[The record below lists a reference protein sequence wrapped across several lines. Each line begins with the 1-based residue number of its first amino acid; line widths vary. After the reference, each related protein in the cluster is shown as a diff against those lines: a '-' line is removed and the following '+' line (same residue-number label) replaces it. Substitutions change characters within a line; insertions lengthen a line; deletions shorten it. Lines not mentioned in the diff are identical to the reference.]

1 MENVKVDTFKMS
13 PCCVHLL
20 KVLKSDARMAVLK
33 TYELAMKV
41 VVIGNNPTSNYF
53 NKQGTIIDMRKLIK
67 AKNDV
72 LKCQECFKH
81 NVNLFMCIQCAN
93 VRCIDHA
100 CNHHQKANHLFGV
113 NAKTGDFFCFKCN
126 DISSHPQLESIRI
139 KVIKSS
145 GLSNNYPGLPIFECE
160 HNHEKALVVA
170 SMSKEPVFKATLG
183 LRGFINMGSTC
194 FMSAVLQCIIHNPFI
209 KNYYFRGDHLNC
221 DKGPI
226 ECLSCCL
233 NDIIKEFYTSTSI
246 IGFGPV
252 DFLIASWKVKKSLAG
267 YSEQDAHE
275 FWQFLI
281 HQIHKSDKTSVKYLK
296 NKENTPILD
305 DDQQQQQQQQHAQE
319 ECDCITHKTFSGKLK
334 STLICKDCDNIRET
348 IDPMLDLSLEI
359 QENKIPI
366 NDLHSCLKK
375 FTKSE
380 ELDVLYNCN
389 NCRKKTKVTKQLK
402 LDKLP
407 PVLSIQL
414 KRFEHF
420 NGISNKIESHVSIP
434 IILNMDE
441 YTTTISKKGGPSDTK
456 NYELFGIVVHIG
468 SVNTGHYIAYIKKGN
483 YWFKFDDATVTR
495 VSQEDVLK
503 VKAYLLFYCINEFI

>member
-1 MENVKVDTFKMS
+1 MSKTVAMENSRVDTFKTS
-13 PCCVHLL
+13 PCCVHLS
-20 KVLKSDARMAVLK
+20 KVLKSDARLAVLK

-41 VVIGNNPTSNYF
+41 VVMGNNPNSSYF
-53 NKQGTIIDMRKLIK
+53 NKQGSKVDIRKLIEV
-67 AKNDV
+67 KNGV
-72 LKCQECFKH
+72 LKCQECLKH

-100 CNHHQKANHLFGV
+100 CHHHQKANHLFGV

-126 DISSHPQLESIRI
+126 DISSHPYLEGIRI
-139 KVIKSS
+139 KVIKSN

-160 HNHEKALVVA
+160 HNQDKSLLLA

-221 DKGPI
+221 DKGPVD
-226 ECLSCCL
+226 CLSCCL
-233 NDIIKEFYTSTSI
+233 SDIIKEFYTSTSI
-246 IGFGPV
+246 IGYGPV

-281 HQIHKSDKTSVKYLK
+281 HQIHKNDKTSVKYLK
-296 NKENTPILD
+296 NKESTPLME
-305 DDQQQQQQQQHAQE
+305 DDQSQQSSDQ

-334 STLICKDCDNIRET
+334 STLKCRDCGNIRET

-375 FTKSE
+375 FTKLE
-380 ELDVLYNCN
+380 ELDVLYNCV
-389 NCRKKTKVTKQLK
+389 NCRRKTKVTKQLK

-407 PVLSIQL
+407 PILTIQL

-420 NGISNKIESHVSIP
+420 NGVSNKIESHVSIP
-434 IILNMDE
+434 LILNMDG
-441 YTTTISKKGGPSDTK
+441 YTTSIGK

-483 YWFKFDDATVTR
+483 FWFKFDDSTVTR
-495 VSQEDVLK
+495 VSQEDALG